1 MEGNLVRLSV
11 EIDEPEFD
19 RALGDVVRTLAQQVR
34 VPGFRPGKV
43 PRKVLEARMGGAG
56 ALRAEALRE
65 SLPDFY
71 ARAVV
76 DTELDPIAQPEIDIT
91 GGEDGGAVSFD
102 AVVQVRPLVAIP
114 GYDGLQVTL
123 PGLAVSEEEVQS
135 QLDRLREN
143 DAELDVV
150 DRPAIDGDLVTID
163 LHGNDAS
170 GAEVVG
176 VDDYLYEVGS
186 RLGGARARRRAARRQ
201 GRRHPRLRRGQPQRA
216 RAERRV
222 PGARQGGQGQ
232 EAARGHRRVG
242 GRELRVRHGG
252 RAAGRHRD
260 PDRPREADAESDGA
274 APEDASRPW
283 PELVTDDEVPEV
295 LVDAEVNER
304 LHDLQHRLE
313 AQKLGL
319 AEYFQ
324 ATGTSPDEL
333 LAAVRVDAQA
343 AVKADLA
350 LRALVEAEELT
361 LSDEELDAEIATMA
375 ERMGTTPAELRRQL
389 DTAGRTGAVRS
400 ELRKGKALEW
410 LLDHVDLFDEE
421 GNPMSRDDLR
431 VDASGEGDSRAER
444 GERVKM
450 QNPGDPMKAYNYLVP
465 TVIESSNRGERAY
478 DLYSRLLR
486 ERIIFLGTPVD
497 DAVAN
502 LICAQMLFLESEE
515 PDKDIHLYINSPGGE
530 ITALF
535 AIYDTLKFIKADVST
550 FCFGQA
556 ASAAAV
562 LLAAGAKGKRFALP
576 HARVLLH
583 QPWGGVEGQASD
595 IELQAK
601 EILRMRDLLSG
612 MLAEDT
618 GQTQEKVAQDTDRD
632 FIMTAEEAVT
642 YGVIDE
648 VITARTVAPLE
659 AIGAA

>member
-19 RALGDVVRTLAQQVR
+19 RALGDVVRSLAQQVR

-123 PGLAVSEEEVQS
+123 PGLTVSDDDVQS

-150 DRPAIDGDLVTID
+150 ERPAIDGDLVTID

-176 VDDYLYEVGS
+176 VDDYLYEVGQ
-186 RLGGARARRRAARRQ
+186 RLDRSRARCRAARRQ
-201 GRRHPRLRRGQPQRA
+201 GRRHPGLRRSQPEHA
-216 RAERRV
+216 GGERRL
-222 PGARQGGQGQ
+222 PGAGQGGQGQ
-232 EAARGHRRVG
+232 EAARGDRRVG
-242 GRELRVRHGG
+242 RRELRVRHGG
-252 RAAGRHRD
+252 RAAGRTSRT
-260 PDRPREADAESDGA
+260 RIGRVKLMQSQMALRQKTIEAVAG
-274 APEDASRPW
+274 
-283 PELVTDDEVPEV
+283 LVADDEVPEV

-333 LAAVRVDAQA
+333 LGAVRVDAQA

-350 LRALVEAEELT
+350 LRALVEA
-361 LSDEELDAEIATMA
+361 
-375 ERMGTTPAELRRQL
+375 R
-389 DTAGRTGAVRS
+389 
-400 ELRKGKALEW
+400 
-410 LLDHVDLFDEE
+410 
-421 GNPMSRDDLR
+421 N
-431 VDASGEGDSRAER
+431 
-444 GERVKM
+444 
-450 QNPGDPMKAYNYLVP
+450 
-465 TVIESSNRGERAY
+465 
-478 DLYSRLLR
+478 
-486 ERIIFLGTPVD
+486 
-497 DAVAN
+497 
-502 LICAQMLFLESEE
+502 
-515 PDKDIHLYINSPGGE
+515 
-530 ITALF
+530 
-535 AIYDTLKFIKADVST
+535 
-550 FCFGQA
+550 
-556 ASAAAV
+556 
-562 LLAAGAKGKRFALP
+562 
-576 HARVLLH
+576 
-583 QPWGGVEGQASD
+583 
-595 IELQAK
+595 
-601 EILRMRDLLSG
+601 
-612 MLAEDT
+612 
-618 GQTQEKVAQDTDRD
+618 
-632 FIMTAEEAVT
+632 
-642 YGVIDE
+642 
-648 VITARTVAPLE
+648 
-659 AIGAA
+659 

>member
-19 RALGDVVRTLAQQVR
+19 RAVGDVVRTLAGQVR

-91 GGEDGGAVSFD
+91 AGEDKGAVSFD

-123 PGLAVSEEEVQS
+123 PGLAVKDEEVQ
-135 QLDRLREN
+135 QQIDRLREN
-143 DAELDVV
+143 DAELETV

-163 LHGNDAS
+163 LHGSDAT

-186 RLGGARARRRAARRQ
+186 GTVVPELDAELHGTKPGSIVAFDAANPNEPDATVAFRVLVKEVKVKKL
-201 GRRHPRLRRGQPQRA
+201 PETTDEWA
-216 RAERRV
+216 AESS
-222 PGARQGGQGQ
+222 
-232 EAARGHRRVG
+232 EFSTID
-242 GRELRVRHGG
+242 ELRADLEDRIG
-252 RAAGRHRD
+252 RVKLMQSQMALRQNAL
-260 PDRPREADAESDGA
+260 EALSALVSD
-274 APEDASRPW
+274 
-283 PELVTDDEVPEV
+283 DDVPEV

-333 LAAVRVDAQA
+333 LSSVRADAQG

-361 LSDEELDAEIATMA
+361 LSEDEVTAEIGTMA
-375 ERMGTTPAELRRQL
+375 ERMGTTATELRRQL

-410 LLDHVDLFDEE
+410 LLDHVELFDED

-431 VDASGEGDSRAER
+431 VDASKDGEVE
-444 GERVKM
+444 
-450 QNPGDPMKAYNYLVP
+450 
-465 TVIESSNRGERAY
+465 I
-478 DLYSRLLR
+478 
-486 ERIIFLGTPVD
+486 D
-497 DAVAN
+497 DDN
-502 LICAQMLFLESEE
+502 
-515 PDKDIHLYINSPGGE
+515 
-530 ITALF
+530 
-535 AIYDTLKFIKADVST
+535 
-550 FCFGQA
+550 
-556 ASAAAV
+556 
-562 LLAAGAKGKRFALP
+562 
-576 HARVLLH
+576 
-583 QPWGGVEGQASD
+583 
-595 IELQAK
+595 
-601 EILRMRDLLSG
+601 
-612 MLAEDT
+612 
-618 GQTQEKVAQDTDRD
+618 
-632 FIMTAEEAVT
+632 
-642 YGVIDE
+642 DE
-648 VITARTVAPLE
+648 VE
-659 AIGAA
+659 QGEENE